1 MIVIYISDIPIFHGN
16 ILKPGPPLQTLA
28 LFLQLRI
35 EAPQAT
41 IGLFQLGEPRVPW
54 SNNWFW
60 LVVYIY
66 IYG

>member
-1 MIVIYISDIPIFHGN
+1 MIVIYIRDIPIFHGN

-54 SNNWFW
+54 SNNW
-60 LVVYIY
+60 LMMVHN
-66 IYG
+66 G

>member
-1 MIVIYISDIPIFHGN
+1 MNAYDRYFYQWYHPSFMVN

-41 IGLFQLGEPRVPW
+41 IGLFQLG
-54 SNNWFW
+54 
-60 LVVYIY
+60 
-66 IYG
+66 